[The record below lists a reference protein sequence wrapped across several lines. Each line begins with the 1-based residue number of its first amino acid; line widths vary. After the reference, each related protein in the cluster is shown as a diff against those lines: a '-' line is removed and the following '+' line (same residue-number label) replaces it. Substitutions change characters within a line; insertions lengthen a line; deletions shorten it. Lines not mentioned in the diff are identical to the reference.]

1 MRHQFFRLFLSII
14 LIAFAII
21 FVQCIVIFAGNWH
34 LANSWKDLV
43 FEEFISSLKTVIG
56 NISDADS
63 VMNVMV
69 SRTTE
74 RISGLLIRDKD
85 GQFVLS
91 LGASPAGVQMPS
103 PERLDDFAVAIPQ
116 GRLKLSYQDSIT
128 YDEREIPAAKYAL
141 SITTY
146 PDLFTSSSVALSETD
161 EKDDMV
167 VSLPSIVA
175 DQDIAGT
182 IRIELNGETLGYLD
196 VLVYRMNYY
205 APTLFATK
213 ELLLAFAL
221 SIPFAII
228 VSMILAAIVS
238 KSNARSVKEIQNG
251 LESLSRGY
259 YSVDIPKQKTDEMA
273 QIASSIKALGVDLSR
288 HQRSRKEWIRNIS
301 HDLNTPVTS
310 LSILISGA
318 IDGIFPVDEKFL
330 SSLKKENDTLSERI
344 ASVGY
349 YSFLLSP
356 DARAEKEDVDV
367 GAIAADVISSKGLS
381 CVLPDNDIEAYA
393 DPALLSRALCE
404 VIRNADAYGLSDD
417 APVMTLRIGGDGS
430 SVIEV
435 RNRGSLPKPLPQFF
449 EPWARGDESRT
460 SGGSGLGLPIVHQIM
475 ELHSGSVTIAES
487 GAFVTVTL
495 KFPQRP

>member
-310 LSILISGA
+310 LNILINGA
-318 IDGIFPVDEKFL
+318 IDGVFPLDMTLIE
-330 SSLKKENDTLSERI
+330 SMQKENDTLMQRI
-344 ASVGY
+344 QSVAY
-349 YSFLLSP
+349 YSYLLSP
-356 DARAEKEDVDV
+356 DVKVEDEEISLRSLLSDV
-367 GAIAADVISSKGLS
+367 SNECKVI
-381 CVLPDNDIEAYA
+381 CELPQEDLIVHA
-393 DPALLSRALCE
+393 DPALLSRAFKE
-404 VIRNADAYGLSDD
+404 VIKNADTYKKEGSTVRA
-417 APVMTLRIGGDGS
+417 MIEKRGGKAVVSILNDGH
-430 SVIEV
+430 
-435 RNRGSLPKPLPQFF
+435 LPNPLPQFF
-449 EPWARGDESRT
+449 EPWARGDSSRT
-460 SGGSGLGLPIVHQIM
+460 EGGSGLGLPIVAQIM
-475 ELHSGSVTIAES
+475 ELES
-487 GAFVTVTL
+487 GNVVIFENDGVVSVALTL
-495 KFPQRP
+495 PMTA